1 MINKNEL
8 RIGNY
13 VNGEL
18 YETGY
23 SVTVRQYKIKSL
35 GEKIAVIQD
44 RKTQS
49 VLSYKEIQPILLTSE
64 WLLKFGFKEHP
75 ISWSKDISYFQ
86 QSYRTIC
93 VTLSQGIIIREGG
106 VMDRRSEDDICVLW
120 NTDVR
125 GPIMVHNLQNIY
137 HALTGEELT
146 IQE

>member
-18 YETGY
+18 YETGC

-35 GEKIAVIQD
+35 GEKIAVLQD

-49 VLSYKEIQPILLTSE
+49 VLSYQDIQPIPLTSE
-64 WLLKFGFKEHP
+64 WLLKFGCKYSENYKGWQVLYSSGLRLIDYAQCRQVFIDSSTHTELRYVHQ
-75 ISWSKDISYFQ
+75 FQ
-86 QSYRTIC
+86 
-93 VTLSQGIIIREGG
+93 
-106 VMDRRSEDDICVLW
+106 
-120 NTDVR
+120 NF
-125 GPIMVHNLQNIY
+125 IY
-137 HALTGEELT
+137 ALTGEELT